1 MTPTFVIPLKILPED
16 QNKEPKLIA
25 KYLPKMLKK
34 FKPQDRIMLVSTT
47 NQPWNCA
54 VAKLKKTF
62 EVILLSNGSDYGSTL
77 LTWRTA
83 LLAME
88 GVDRLLDL
96 SALSKVTQFYGTK
109 QILDTTNT
117 VVDIKRRVQ

>member
-1 MTPTFVIPLKILPED
+1 MPEE
-16 QNKEPKLIA
+16 KAMEPKLIA
-25 KYLPKMLKK
+25 KYLPKMMKKLK
-34 FKPQDRIMLVSTT
+34 PTDRIMLVATT

-54 VAKLKKTF
+54 VAKLKKVF

-83 LLAME
+83 LLSME
-88 GVDRLLDL
+88 GTDRLMDF

-109 QILDTTNT
+109 QMLDTANQ
-117 VVDIKRRVQ
+117 VVDIKRRV